1 MTWFH
6 FDPQS
11 FAFSFLSVLFE
22 SVPFLLL
29 GALISG
35 LIEVFVPARWMTGIL
50 PRKASPPCSSARGWV
65 SCSRCANAA
74 WCRSSGG

>member
-29 GALISG
+29 GSLVSGVDRGIRPGALDD
-35 LIEVFVPARWMTGIL
+35 PHA
-50 PRKASPPCSSARGWV
+50 AS
-65 SCSRCANAA
+65 
-74 WCRSSGG
+74 